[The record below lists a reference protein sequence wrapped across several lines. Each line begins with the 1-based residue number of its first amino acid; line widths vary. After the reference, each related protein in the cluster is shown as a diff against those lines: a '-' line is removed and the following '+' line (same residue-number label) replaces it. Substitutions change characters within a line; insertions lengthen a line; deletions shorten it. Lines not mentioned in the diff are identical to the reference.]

1 MYQYL
6 TDFHGKSQLFRFFA
20 LKSMWLRFFLETY
33 MCKYL
38 PLLFLITGIVV
49 SFFIMLYKPV
59 FGWFSLIIVAIIH
72 DILLDKC

>member
-1 MYQYL
+1 
-6 TDFHGKSQLFRFFA
+6 
-20 LKSMWLRFFLETY
+20 

-49 SFFIMLYKPV
+49 SLFIMLYKPL

>member
-1 MYQYL
+1 
-6 TDFHGKSQLFRFFA
+6 
-20 LKSMWLRFFLETY
+20 

-49 SFFIMLYKPV
+49 SFFIMRYKPL
-59 FGWFSLIIVAIIH
+59 FGWFSLIVVAIIH